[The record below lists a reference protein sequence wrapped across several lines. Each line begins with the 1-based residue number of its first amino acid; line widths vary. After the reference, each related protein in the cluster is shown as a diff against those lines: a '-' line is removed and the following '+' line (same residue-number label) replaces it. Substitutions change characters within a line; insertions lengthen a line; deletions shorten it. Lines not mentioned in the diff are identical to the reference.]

1 MQDLPF
7 LLRRLLREMMDPQR
21 TLPLVIRAR
30 VYIAVKFDDILISLF
45 IHRLVMLW
53 VVTVP
58 FGVKHDAVSLYW
70 MQMILSAVYII
81 SPIDIIPEG
90 DFFFNPMNL
99 FFVSL
104 SSHKSFLN

>member
-1 MQDLPF
+1 
-7 LLRRLLREMMDPQR
+7 
-21 TLPLVIRAR
+21 
-30 VYIAVKFDDILISLF
+30 
-45 IHRLVMLW
+45 MLW

-90 DFFFNPMNL
+90 VLGVVGLLDDL
-99 FFVSL
+99 L
-104 SSHKSFLN
+104 IALICFLHVAALYRSVLYFRHAGS